1 MTITTK
7 NSYKEKSNKVYTST
21 APCVV
26 VVDIHCT
33 FINSVKLFADEVQLW
48 SHFTVLYLD
57 LSKDYSLML
66 QNK

>member
-1 MTITTK
+1 M
-7 NSYKEKSNKVYTST
+7 ST